1 MAAMASVASRSAVPL
16 GSAAHDRRP
25 VSRAAVATRGARTR
39 RVVSS
44 RLGGSRVSHQL
55 RHDHPVLRSTPS
67 PGRRVARRP
76 NTTASAFS
84 DDGDSESPRG
94 RWRAFCRRLET
105 RVERPSARRLI
116 RWVGEN
122 PLVSLGVAIAASW
135 TAGAVASALAM
146 QLAFSVI
153 SVVLP
158 LAFFATV
165 GVPAM
170 LLFGGV
176 TLFGF
181 VLPSLA
187 FALFATGGAAA
198 ATLGA
203 VAPVAAFAAAAALGS
218 NLVDVLLPP
227 QLVTEDEDTENTDLN
242 ANAFL
247 ENASRRTA
255 NDASAGARASEGETP
270 RDPALADFD
279 RRLLGDPRAWTSA
292 DVDRW
297 LAAEGLGEWC
307 DAFRLGGVDGSRLL
321 RLGERDLRSMGVADE
336 AARREIGAA
345 LRRLAG

>member
-1 MAAMASVASRSAVPL
+1 M
-16 GSAAHDRRP
+16 
-25 VSRAAVATRGARTR
+25 
-39 RVVSS
+39 
-44 RLGGSRVSHQL
+44 
-55 RHDHPVLRSTPS
+55 
-67 PGRRVARRP
+67 
-76 NTTASAFS
+76 
-84 DDGDSESPRG
+84 
-94 RWRAFCRRLET
+94 
-105 RVERPSARRLI
+105 
-116 RWVGEN
+116 
-122 PLVSLGVAIAASW
+122 SLGAAIAASW
-135 TAGAVASALAM
+135 TAGAVASALAL
-146 QLAFSVI
+146 QLAFSVL

-203 VAPVAAFAAAAALGS
+203 IAPVAAFAAAAALGS

-227 QLVTEDEDTENTDLN
+227 QLLITEDENTDLT

-247 ENASRRTA
+247 ENASRTRTT
-255 NDASAGARASEGETP
+255 NDEKKKEKTP
-270 RDPALADFD
+270 RDPALAEFD

-297 LAAEGLGEWC
+297 LVAEGLGEWR

-336 AARREIGAA
+336 AARMEIGAA

>member
-1 MAAMASVASRSAVPL
+1 MM
-16 GSAAHDRRP
+16 GRRKGVGP
-25 VSRAAVATRGARTR
+25 CGARMR
-39 RVVSS
+39 RAVSS
-44 RLGGSRVSHQL
+44 RLGDSPRVLGSRPL
-55 RHDHPVLRSTPS
+55 RHDHPAIRSTPS
-67 PGRRVARRP
+67 PRRAVARRTHTP
-76 NTTASAFS
+76 AFAFS
-84 DDGDSESPRG
+84 EDGDSESPRG

-105 RVERPSARRLI
+105 RVDRPSLRRVV
-116 RWVGEN
+116 RWVGEH
-122 PLVSLGVAIAASW
+122 PLASLGFAAATSW

-146 QLAFSVI
+146 QLAFSVLSI
-153 SVVLP
+153 VLP

-203 VAPVAAFAAAAALGS
+203 IAPVAAFAAAAALGS

-227 QLVTEDEDTENTDLN
+227 QLLITEDENTDLT

-247 ENASRRTA
+247 ENASRTRTT
-255 NDASAGARASEGETP
+255 NDEKKKEKTP
-270 RDPALADFD
+270 RDPALAEFD

-297 LAAEGLGEWC
+297 LVAEGLGEWR

-336 AARREIGAA
+336 AARMEIGAA

>member
-1 MAAMASVASRSAVPL
+1 M
-16 GSAAHDRRP
+16 
-25 VSRAAVATRGARTR
+25 
-39 RVVSS
+39 
-44 RLGGSRVSHQL
+44 SHQL

-116 RWVGEN
+116 RWVGEK
-122 PLVSLGVAIAASW
+122 PLVSLGAAIAASW
-135 TAGAVASALAM
+135 TAGAVASALAL
-146 QLAFSVI
+146 QLAFSVL

-227 QLVTEDEDTENTDLN
+227 QLLITEDENTDLT

-247 ENASRRTA
+247 ENASRTRTT
-255 NDASAGARASEGETP
+255 NDEKKKEKTP
-270 RDPALADFD
+270 RDPALAEFD
-279 RRLLGDPRAWTSA
+279 RSA

-297 LAAEGLGEWC
+297 LVAEGLGEWR

-336 AARREIGAA
+336 AARRKSA
-345 LRRLAG
+345 RR

>member
-1 MAAMASVASRSAVPL
+1 M
-16 GSAAHDRRP
+16 
-25 VSRAAVATRGARTR
+25 
-39 RVVSS
+39 
-44 RLGGSRVSHQL
+44 
-55 RHDHPVLRSTPS
+55 
-67 PGRRVARRP
+67 
-76 NTTASAFS
+76 
-84 DDGDSESPRG
+84 
-94 RWRAFCRRLET
+94 
-105 RVERPSARRLI
+105 
-116 RWVGEN
+116 
-122 PLVSLGVAIAASW
+122 SLGAAIAASW
-135 TAGAVASALAM
+135 TAGAVASALAL
-146 QLAFSVI
+146 QLAFSVL

-203 VAPVAAFAAAAALGS
+203 IAPVAAFAAAAALGS

-227 QLVTEDEDTENTDLN
+227 QLLITEDENTDLT

-247 ENASRRTA
+247 ENASRTRTT
-255 NDASAGARASEGETP
+255 NDEKKKEKTP
-270 RDPALADFD
+270 RDPALAEFD

-297 LAAEGLGEWC
+297 LVAEGLGEWR

-321 RLGERDLRSMGVADE
+321 RLGERDLTSMGVADE
-336 AARREIGAA
+336 AARMEIGAA